1 MTHVFKL
8 VASLA
13 VSLIAN
19 ASAAMAADVNHG
31 EQLARRWCAGCH
43 AVAPD
48 QQQITEALSFTSV
61 AGEAGFRC
69 DQAGVL
75 PPGAPPENAEHVA
88 RLATRPSTGRL
99 HKIAGKIAAESEIVT
114 KGLLSAALQ
123 LSAGRKP
130 NPS

>member
-61 AGEAGFRC
+61 AARPDFDATKLAFFLLEPHPKMPNMSLTRDEAF
-69 DQAGVL
+69 D
-75 PPGAPPENAEHVA
+75 
-88 RLATRPSTGRL
+88 LAAYIKSL
-99 HKIAGKIAAESEIVT
+99 AK
-114 KGLLSAALQ
+114 
-123 LSAGRKP
+123 
-130 NPS
+130 